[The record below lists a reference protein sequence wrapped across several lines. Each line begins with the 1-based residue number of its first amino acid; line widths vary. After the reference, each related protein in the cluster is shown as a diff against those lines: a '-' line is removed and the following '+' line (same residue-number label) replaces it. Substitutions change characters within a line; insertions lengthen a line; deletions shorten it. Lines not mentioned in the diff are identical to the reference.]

1 MKILLIGPLP
11 NPIDGCSL
19 ANLTLCKNLDKRK
32 IAYKTINTNTKIVS
46 SKQGNTFSLKKAF
59 LFFKVYLEC
68 YKIFSSTIIYTTP
81 GQTFFGIL
89 KYSPFYM
96 LCKLL
101 RKPYI
106 IHVHGNHLGTEF
118 KLLTGFKKKIFYFL
132 VSSASAGIVLS
143 KSLRLNFT
151 GLLPADKVY
160 VVENFAIDELYVTY
174 SSSLKI
180 RDKPVILF
188 LSNLIVEKGIMDVL
202 DALLVVQN
210 ANIKFKAYLAGKM
223 ECEFEKVINEKL
235 QLLGD
240 SVEYL
245 GIINGEKKYD
255 VLNKSNIFLLPTYY
269 KMEGQPISI
278 LEALA
283 MGNII
288 ISTKHAGIPDVLSSK
303 NGFFVEKKNP
313 EDIARTLIEIA
324 KDIQQ
329 QIENFE
335 SFNISHAKNNF
346 TEDLFSDKI
355 IKILHGV
362 N

>member
-1 MKILLIGPLP
+1 MILIIGPFP
-11 NPIDGCSL
+11 DPIDGCSIS
-19 ANLTLCKNLDKRK
+19 NFTLCKNLDKRK
-32 IAYKTINTNTKIVS
+32 IAYNTINTNTKIVS

-59 LFFKVYLEC
+59 LFFKVYIEF
-68 YKIFSSTIIYTTP
+68 YKMFSSTIIYTTP

-101 RKPYI
+101 RKPYV
-106 IHVHGNHLGTEF
+106 IHVHGNHLGTEY
-118 KLLTGFKKKIFYFL
+118 KLLTGFKKKIFYYL

-143 KSLRLNFT
+143 QSLRLNFV
-151 GLLPADKVY
+151 GLLPENKVY
-160 VVENFAIDELYVTY
+160 VVENFAIDELYDTY
-174 SSSLKI
+174 SSSLKV

-188 LSNLIVEKGIMDVL
+188 LSNLIAEKGIIDVL
-202 DALLVVQN
+202 DALIILKK

-223 ECEFEKVINEKL
+223 ESEFEKVINEKL
-235 QLLGD
+235 QLIGD

-245 GIINGEKKYD
+245 GIVNGEKKYE
-255 VLNKSNIFLLPTYY
+255 VLNTSNIFLLPTYY

-288 ISTKHAGIPDVLSSK
+288 ISTKHAGIPDVLSNK
-303 NGFFVEKKNP
+303 NGFFVEKRNP
-313 EDIARTLIEIA
+313 EDIASTLTEIA

-335 SFNISHAKNNF
+335 SFNISYAKNNF
-346 TEDLFSDKI
+346 TEDLFSEKIMKI
-355 IKILHGV
+355 IYGIS
-362 N
+362 